1 MSEAKKKGIE
11 EIKEKLKAK
20 WESLNSETKRKVVL
34 GAGVAIVGLGLFVL
48 FLEKEKNT
56 QVLHNKT
63 ADQAVAKTQVAM
75 TQIEAF
81 EIDLLR
87 KNEYQELKLA
97 IEAMK
102 KEQEEIKQ
110 KLESVGED
118 KRKYKDLE
126 GILPPLPPP
135 PPPPPPPPFPS
146 SFPQDS
152 SPQEPPKPVITKLE
166 GGIELVGSETKKKGE
181 VAEEVKE
188 EGSKIK
194 DKKKYLLLPSFME
207 ATLLSGLD
215 APAISKGEAHPVP
228 VLLRVKTP
236 AVLPNRV
243 KANLKGCFII
253 AEGLGNLATERAD
266 LRLVSL
272 SCIDYQ
278 GRAVIDQKIKG
289 FVVDNDGKIGL
300 RGRVVSKM
308 GSVIA
313 RSLLAGFLS
322 GFGSSIVSQTQ
333 SVSISPSGTL
343 TTIEPGKALQAGL
356 GTGLQSSLQEIAKFY
371 LDLAKQTIPVVEV
384 LPTRN
389 VTVIISEGV
398 ELQLKDL
405 E

>member
-1 MSEAKKKGIE
+1 MSEVRKKGIE

-20 WESLNSETKRKVVL
+20 WESFNSETKRKVVL

-48 FLEKEKNT
+48 FSGKGKNT
-56 QVLHNKT
+56 QVFHNKT
-63 ADQAVAKTQVAM
+63 ANQTVAKA
-75 TQIEAF
+75 QIEAF
-81 EIDLLR
+81 ETDLLR
-87 KNEYQELKLA
+87 KSEYQELKLA

-102 KEQEEIKQ
+102 KEQEETKQ
-110 KLESVGED
+110 KLESMEKEKKEIEAKGKDFVG
-118 KRKYKDLE
+118 
-126 GILPPLPPP
+126 GLPPTPPP
-135 PPPPPPPPFPS
+135 PPPPPPPPTPPS
-146 SFPQDS
+146 QVS

-166 GGIELVGSETKKKGE
+166 SGIEFVGSETKKKGE
-181 VAEEVKE
+181 VGGEVKE
-188 EGSKIK
+188 KEVEVK

-236 AVLPNRV
+236 AILPNRV
-243 KANLKGCFII
+243 KANLKGCFVI

-313 RSLLAGFLS
+313 RSLLAGLLS
-322 GFGSSIVSQTQ
+322 GFGSSIASQAQ

-356 GTGLQSSLQEIAKFY
+356 GTGIQNSLQEIARFY
-371 LDLAKQTIPVVEV
+371 LDLAKQTIPVIEV